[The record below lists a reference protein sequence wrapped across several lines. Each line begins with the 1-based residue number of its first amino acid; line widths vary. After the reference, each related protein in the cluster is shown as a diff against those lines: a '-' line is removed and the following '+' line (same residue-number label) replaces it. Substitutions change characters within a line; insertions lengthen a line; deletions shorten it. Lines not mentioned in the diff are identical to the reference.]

1 MGLSNAI
8 LQLGLGGRDPRRRLG
23 NLPEK
28 EKIHTEESTDRKWER
43 NWGVTRLSEALGH
56 TVLKTAMPWHFQ

>member
-8 LQLGLGGRDPRRRLG
+8 LELGLGGRHPRQRLGACLRRRYH
-23 NLPEK
+23 
-28 EKIHTEESTDRKWER
+28 IEESTDRKWER

-56 TVLKTAMPWHFQ
+56 TELQTAMPWHFQ